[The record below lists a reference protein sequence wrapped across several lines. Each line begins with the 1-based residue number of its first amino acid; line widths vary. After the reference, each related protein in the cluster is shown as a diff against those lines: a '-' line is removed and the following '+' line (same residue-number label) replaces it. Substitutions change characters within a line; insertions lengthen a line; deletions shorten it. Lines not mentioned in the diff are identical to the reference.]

1 MSVQRWL
8 RAKQKAT
15 IAAMVPV
22 RIVAPRPHRE
32 LAASLVIT
40 TPRGLRVEGLD
51 LDALCTVIARL
62 G

>member
-1 MSVQRWL
+1 
-8 RAKQKAT
+8 
-15 IAAMVPV
+15 MVPV
-22 RIVAPRPHRE
+22 RVVKEKTRLE
-32 LAASLVIT
+32 SFSQLVVT